1 MMESVEGE
9 FTPALISKDLG
20 TDFIGQNILC
30 YPTLP
35 STMDVAEQVA
45 KEGAVEGTIV
55 VAQEQTGGRGRLGR
69 KWISP
74 PGSLSLSI
82 ILRPTPIYLPR
93 LIMVASLAASH
104 SIETVT
110 GLKTQIK
117 WPNDILI
124 RGKKVCGIL
133 VRSELR
139 GRGVDFAVMGIGMN
153 VNLHPSAFPE
163 ISLIATSLSKE
174 RGEEISLLMTV
185 QCLLREVER
194 FYLAAKAEEPLNEEW
209 RQRLETLGKMIRAK
223 WSERGLCRVCGPGWQ
238 PPPASLRWQ
247 PG

>member
-9 FTPALISKDLG
+9 FTPALILKDLG
-20 TDFIGQNILC
+20 TNFIGQNILC

-45 KEGAVEGTIV
+45 KEGAVEGTVV

-82 ILRPTPIYLPR
+82 ILRPTLVYLPR

-104 SIETVT
+104 SIEAVT
-110 GLKTQIK
+110 GLETQIK

-139 GRGVDFAVMGIGMN
+139 GRGVDFAIMGIGMN
-153 VNLHPSAFPE
+153 VNLRPSAFPE
-163 ISLIATSLSKE
+163 IASIATSLSKE
-174 RGEEISLLMTV
+174 RGEEVPLLTIV
-185 QCLLREVER
+185 QC
-194 FYLAAKAEEPLNEEW
+194 
-209 RQRLETLGKMIRAK
+209 
-223 WSERGLCRVCGPGWQ
+223 
-238 PPPASLRWQ
+238 
-247 PG
+247 